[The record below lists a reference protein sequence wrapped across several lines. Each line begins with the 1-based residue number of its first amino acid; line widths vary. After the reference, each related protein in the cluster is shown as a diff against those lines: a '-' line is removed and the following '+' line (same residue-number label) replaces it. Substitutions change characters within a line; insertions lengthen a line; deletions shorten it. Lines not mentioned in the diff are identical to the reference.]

1 MEKIIY
7 ETPKNKEDIEGMYK
21 ALGAVLIGMGRPSHE
36 LGYLSTLYTEAILY
50 QQAKQ
55 LIKISEF
62 RD

>member
-1 MEKIIY
+1 MEKITY
-7 ETPKNKEDIEGMYK
+7 ETPCNKEDIEGIYK
-21 ALGAVLIGMGRPSHE
+21 ALSAVLIGMGRPSDE

-55 LIKISEF
+55 LLKITEF